1 MHPTHKDKLGE
12 VKHMAALNPVFQS
25 ESERIHSDHQ
35 EMLREISALDLA
47 LEHMGSGSADM
58 SDTHCVV
65 KARAITLAMARR
77 LPELFMREENNLF
90 KTVAGVSHEL
100 AIFVE
105 EMKREHIVLFAMAN
119 SFCVALDELA
129 NASELHAAV
138 VNLRELGMDVSRA
151 LRHHITAEEHE
162 LQGFL

>member
-1 MHPTHKDKLGE
+1 
-12 VKHMAALNPVFQS
+12 MAALNPVFQS

-35 EMLREISALDLA
+35 ELLSELSTLDLA

-58 SDTHCVV
+58 TDTHCVV

-90 KTVAGVSHEL
+90 KTVAEVSHEL
-100 AIFVE
+100 SIFVG
-105 EMKREHIVLFAMAN
+105 EMKREHITLFVMVN

-129 NASELHAAV
+129 NAAELKAAV
-138 VNLRELGMDVSRA
+138 RNLKELGMDVSRA
-151 LRHHITAEEHE
+151 LRHHLTTEARE